1 MQKKTT
7 TITTKKIQLFP
18 VGDKEERDRVY
29 QYLRDGIYNQYCIL
43 NTYMSQVGCL
53 YYKYDKN
60 FNDPNFKEEMKMI
73 FRNTNTAIYDMKQ
86 AKGLGM
92 AGNCGM
98 KVKQDF
104 STALKNGLA
113 KGERNLPFYKRD
125 FPLMVPSRFIT
136 IYTWDDT
143 YTTDDGTEKTV
154 NAYFFKFVNGIHFK
168 LYLGAGKNKGPDKF
182 LPSLLESIV
191 TDPEH
196 YKVCGSTIQI
206 TNKGKIIFNLS
217 VKIEHDV
224 EEYVPEHGKIMG
236 LALGY
241 DKCLVAALSTD
252 DNEYEI
258 GGSIKND
265 LVAKRKDIQIHFEN
279 LQRALKYSNGGHG
292 RGKKLAK
299 LETHKSYEKNY
310 VQTYN
315 HNLSKMV
322 VEFAKDNKVSAIVI
336 EDVTKSDLDD
346 YPVLLRNWSY
356 YQLVQF
362 ITYKAERE
370 GIVVTTSKMTDKQDK
385 KTDVL
390 RTVRNVCSSCGEVFC
405 TEEVIPKV
413 FEWTQEV
420 SFTCPHCG
428 KTISHAYNKA
438 KNMTIMG

>member
-73 FRNTNTAIYDMKQ
+73 FRNTNTAIHDMEQ

-136 IYTWDDT
+136 IYTGDYT
-143 YTTDDGTEKTV
+143 YTTDYSMETTV

-168 LYLGAGKNKGPDKF
+168 LYLGAGKNKGLDKF

-206 TNKGKIIFNLS
+206 TNKGKI
-217 VKIEHDV
+217 
-224 EEYVPEHGKIMG
+224 MG

-252 DNEYEI
+252 GDEHEI
-258 GGSIKND
+258 GASIKND
-265 LVAKRKDIQIHFEN
+265 LIAKRKDIQIHFEN

-310 VQTYN
+310 VKTYN

-322 VEFAKDNKVSAIVI
+322 VEFAKDNKVSAIVV

-405 TEEVIPKV
+405 TKEVIPKV

-438 KNMTIMG
+438 KNMTVMG